1 MTNCL
6 VGSDFKALADE
17 ALSGFDQRV
26 AAIPVEMCS
35 PFYEEARRLE
45 TELLSIYR
53 VFALLVRKEDALDQ
67 IAGLWGTMVAHCD
80 QFAQKLH
87 GLSQAHP
94 SCGAEIFYDR
104 VLDLR
109 NKCRRLQEM
118 HS

>member
-6 VGSDFKALADE
+6 VESDFQQLADE
-17 ALSGFDQRV
+17 ALSGFDERV
-26 AAIPVEMCS
+26 AAIPADLCG

-53 VFALLVRKEDALDQ
+53 VFALLARKEDALDK
-67 IAGLWGTMVAHCD
+67 IASLWGTMVAHCD
-80 QFAQKLH
+80 QFAQKLS
-87 GLSQAHP
+87 GLSQSHP
-94 SCGAEIFYDR
+94 NCGADFFYDR